1 MAGAKNIVLSIA
13 IAIVFMLFAVY
24 GTALFYPEP
33 QFSDFCE
40 KREIGRP
47 FPLERERQ
55 EVPEPCEI
63 NPEVLAREQQCYTDD
78 KIIISREYDE
88 QGCLIDFECSSC
100 NQDYDAAAEKW
111 RTRAFVASVIIGLIG
126 IAAGALLFK
135 IESIGAGLMGGGA
148 LLIFVF
154 SVRVWR
160 DFGDVVRFIIL
171 GLALLVLIYIGILI
185 NRRRKH

>member
-1 MAGAKNIVLSIA
+1 MLNTKNIVLSLA

-40 KREIGRP
+40 KKEFGRP
-47 FPLERERQ
+47 FPLVREQ
-55 EVPEPCEI
+55 VPEPCEI
-63 NPEVLAREQQCYTDD
+63 NPEIRTREQQCYTAD
-78 KIIISREYDE
+78 KTIISRAYDE

-111 RTRAFVASVIIGLIG
+111 RTKAFVTSVILGLIG
-126 IAAGALLFK
+126 IVAGALFFK
-135 IESIGAGLMGGGA
+135 IDAIGSGLMGGGA

-154 SVRVWR
+154 SIRVWR
-160 DFGDVVRFIIL
+160 DIGDVVRFVIL
-171 GLALLVLIYIGILI
+171 GLALLVLIYIGTLI